1 MNASA
6 VELFDFE
13 DFVHKMDRELLPK
26 VHRHSKVTL
35 ENGRQHV
42 FAAPAYF
49 KSFEIQKTY
58 LLFLFDFYLK
68 LLFFTLS
75 IQVGLGG
82 GALLQILL
90 GRGH

>member
-49 KSFEIQKTY
+49 KSFGVQETDFCSRIKIRKTS
-58 LLFLFDFYLK
+58 FVK
-68 LLFFTLS
+68 
-75 IQVGLGG
+75 I
-82 GALLQILL
+82 
-90 GRGH
+90 

>member
-1 MNASA
+1 MMNSNASA

-26 VHRHSKVTL
+26 VHRRRHSKVTL

-49 KSFEIQKTY
+49 KSFEIQETY
-58 LLFLFDFYLK
+58 
-68 LLFFTLS
+68 FFFSSTFT
-75 IQVGLGG
+75 
-82 GALLQILL
+82 
-90 GRGH
+90 